1 MMVGSNCFETI
12 RLYNGVFEHIEY
24 HNERFNHTRFKLYA
38 QKEPIDIQEYLKE
51 PPKSGLWRARVVYN
65 IDIIDIEYIP
75 YTPKNRN
82 MFGLVEFNGDYSFK
96 YTNRSQLNNA
106 LEMCK
111 SCDDVILYKDGL
123 LTDTTIA
130 NIALYRNGVWWTP
143 AKPLLA
149 GTTRERLLRSGKIRA
164 KDIEYKSIN
173 RYEKFAL
180 MNAMIGFV
188 EIDNPQ
194 FIV

>member
-1 MMVGSNCFETI
+1 MVGSNCFETI

-24 HNERFNHTRFKLYA
+24 HNERLNHTRFKLYA
-38 QKEPIDIQEYLKE
+38 QKEPLDIQEYLKE

-75 YTPKNRN
+75 YTHKNHN
-82 MFGLVEFNGDYSFK
+82 IFGLVEFNGDYSFK
-96 YTNRSQLNNA
+96 YTNRSQLNST
-106 LEMCK
+106 LKMCK
-111 SCDDVILYKDGL
+111 NCDDVILYKDGL

-173 RYEKFAL
+173 EYEKFAL